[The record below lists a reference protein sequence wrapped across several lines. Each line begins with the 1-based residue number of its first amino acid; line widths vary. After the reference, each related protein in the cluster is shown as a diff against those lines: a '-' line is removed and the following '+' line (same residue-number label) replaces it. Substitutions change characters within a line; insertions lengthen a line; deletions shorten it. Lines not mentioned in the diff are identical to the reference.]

1 MVRSTAGQQTKR
13 SEGTNVPI
21 VTKPVVERD
30 LELTILMP
38 CLNEEETVEK
48 CVSEALSY
56 LDKSGV
62 RGEVLVADNGSTDA
76 SVELAQAAGARVVQ
90 VEEKGYGSALRGGI
104 ASASGTFIIMAD
116 ADCSYDFGNLD
127 PFMAE
132 LRQGKDLVMGNRF
145 AGGIEKGAMP
155 ALHRYLGNPV
165 LSFLAR
171 LFFRSKVGDFHCGL
185 RGFRADAIRA
195 LNLRT
200 TGMEF
205 ASEMVVKAELAE
217 YEIAEVPTVL
227 RPDGRSRPPHLRS
240 WRDGWRHLRFLLLH
254 CPNWLFIWPSAIL
267 VLLGLMLGV
276 LLALN
281 SRSFGDVTFGVNSLV
296 VVSGLVQ
303 LGFIGLV
310 FGTLAKLFASRY
322 GVLPITDN
330 TQRIMKWVSLERALI
345 VGLSLVL
352 LGLIGVV
359 FVFVKWAG
367 VGFGDLDT
375 ERTRQVVVPSVT
387 GISVGLILVFGGFLG
402 SLFELGDRGRRS

>member
-1 MVRSTAGQQTKR
+1 
-13 SEGTNVPI
+13 
-21 VTKPVVERD
+21 
-30 LELTILMP
+30 
-38 CLNEEETVEK
+38 
-48 CVSEALSY
+48 
-56 LDKSGV
+56 
-62 RGEVLVADNGSTDA
+62 
-76 SVELAQAAGARVVQ
+76 
-90 VEEKGYGSALRGGI
+90 
-104 ASASGTFIIMAD
+104 
-116 ADCSYDFGNLD
+116 
-127 PFMAE
+127 
-132 LRQGKDLVMGNRF
+132 
-145 AGGIEKGAMP
+145 
-155 ALHRYLGNPV
+155 
-165 LSFLAR
+165 
-171 LFFRSKVGDFHCGL
+171 
-185 RGFRADAIRA
+185 
-195 LNLRT
+195 
-200 TGMEF
+200 MEF